1 MESDDMRGLKW
12 AGGALASVSMGS
24 AALAGGSGAAVAAPA
39 VAASATAPAA
49 PAAAP
54 ARAGRSFV
62 DAGAAVRTATLANG
76 LTIIVWPDHSIPN
89 VAMYNWVHV
98 GSRNEGTGT
107 TGLAHFFEH
116 MMFNGTSNHP
126 QGDFDRLMEGQGGSN
141 NAYTSQDVTVYQD
154 WFPRSALELVF
165 ELESDRIA
173 NLAFVPEVV
182 ENERKVVYS
191 ERRLRVEDSN
201 PALLEEQVQAT
212 AFLAHPYRIPVIGW
226 PSDIQSWTMADL
238 QNFFHTY
245 YAPNN
250 CTLVLVGAV
259 EPEQVFKLAERYFGP
274 IAQRE
279 APPPIRTREPEQ
291 HGERRLVL
299 ERPGQNPLVNYAYHA
314 IAAADPRQPA
324 LNILQHILTSGH
336 AARLHRALVE
346 EQKLA
351 VGIGGGWSE
360 GFDANIFVIHAT
372 LPEGGSVS
380 AFEQAL
386 DAELDRIVHDGVTD
400 QELRR
405 AKNLVAT
412 EFWRGVS
419 TIDGK
424 ARLLGEY
431 AVMHGDYKLLFTAP
445 EAYERVTREDVA
457 AIARQVFNPERRTIG
472 VLQPHDE
479 EGDGAGDA
487 DPDGHGHGHADGE
500 QP

>member
-1 MESDDMRGLKW
+1 MRGLKW
-12 AGGALASVSMGS
+12 VGGALASVAVGS
-24 AALAGGSGAAVAAPA
+24 AALAAPA
-39 VAASATAPAA
+39 VRSFADAASAV
-49 PAAAP
+49 
-54 ARAGRSFV
+54 RA
-62 DAGAAVRTATLANG
+62 TTLPNG
-76 LTIIVWPDHSIPN
+76 LQIIVWPDHNIPN
-89 VAMYNWVHV
+89 VALYNFVHV

-116 MMFNGTSNHP
+116 MMFNGTSKHAP
-126 QGDFDRLMEGQGGSN
+126 GDFDRLMEAQGASN

-154 WFPRSALELVF
+154 WFPSSALELVL

-201 PALLEEQVQAT
+201 SALLDEQVQAT
-212 AFLAHPYRIPVIGW
+212 AFLAHPYRIPTIGW

-259 EPEQVFKLAERYFGP
+259 DPDQVFALARKYFGP
-274 IAQRE
+274 NPARD
-279 APPPIRTREPEQ
+279 APPPVRTREPEQ
-291 HGERRLVL
+291 LGERRLVL
-299 ERPGQNPLVNYAYHA
+299 ERPGQNPLLHYAYHA

-324 LNILQHILTSGH
+324 LDILQTILTSGH
-336 AARLHRALVE
+336 ASRLHRALVE

-351 VGIGGGWSE
+351 VAIGGGWSE
-360 GFDANIFVIHAT
+360 GFDANVFVIHAT
-372 LPEGGSVS
+372 LPAGGSVP
-380 AFEQAL
+380 ALEQAL
-386 DAELDRIVHDGVTD
+386 DAELARVVADGVSE

-405 AKNLVAT
+405 AKNMEAA
-412 EFWRGVS
+412 EFWRGAS

-431 AVMHGDYKLLFTAP
+431 AVMHGDYKLLFSAP

-457 AIARQVFNPERRTIG
+457 SIARTVFNADKRTVG
-472 VLQPHDE
+472 VLLPTGGEDA
-479 EGDGAGDA
+479 GGALEQSE
-487 DPDGHGHGHADGE
+487 HGVH
-500 QP
+500 

>member
-1 MESDDMRGLKW
+1 MRGLKW
-12 AGGALASVSMGS
+12 VGGALASVAVGS
-24 AALAGGSGAAVAAPA
+24 AALAAPA
-39 VAASATAPAA
+39 VRSFADAASAV
-49 PAAAP
+49 
-54 ARAGRSFV
+54 RA
-62 DAGAAVRTATLANG
+62 TTLPNG
-76 LTIIVWPDHSIPN
+76 LQIIVWPDHNIPN
-89 VAMYNWVHV
+89 VALYNFVHV

-116 MMFNGTSNHP
+116 MMFNGTSKHAP
-126 QGDFDRLMEGQGGSN
+126 GDFDRLMEAQGASN

-154 WFPRSALELVF
+154 WFPSSALELVL

-201 PALLEEQVQAT
+201 AALLDEQVQAT
-212 AFLAHPYRIPVIGW
+212 AFLAHPYRIPTIGW

-259 EPEQVFKLAERYFGP
+259 DPDQVFALARKYFGP
-274 IAQRE
+274 NPARD
-279 APPPIRTREPEQ
+279 APPPVRTREPEQ
-291 HGERRLVL
+291 LGERRLVL
-299 ERPGQNPLVNYAYHA
+299 ERPGQNPLLHYAYHA

-324 LNILQHILTSGH
+324 LDILQTILTSGH
-336 AARLHRALVE
+336 ASRLHRALVE

-351 VGIGGGWSE
+351 VAIGGGWSE
-360 GFDANIFVIHAT
+360 GFDANVFVIHAT
-372 LPEGGSVS
+372 LPAGGSVP
-380 AFEQAL
+380 ALEQAL
-386 DAELDRIVHDGVTD
+386 DAELARVVADGVSE

-405 AKNLVAT
+405 AKNMEAAD
-412 EFWRGVS
+412 FWRGAS

-431 AVMHGDYKLLFTAP
+431 AVMHGDYKLLFSAP

-457 AIARQVFNPERRTIG
+457 SIARTVFNADKRTVG
-472 VLQPHDE
+472 VLLPTGGEDA
-479 EGDGAGDA
+479 GGALEQSE
-487 DPDGHGHGHADGE
+487 HGVH
-500 QP
+500 